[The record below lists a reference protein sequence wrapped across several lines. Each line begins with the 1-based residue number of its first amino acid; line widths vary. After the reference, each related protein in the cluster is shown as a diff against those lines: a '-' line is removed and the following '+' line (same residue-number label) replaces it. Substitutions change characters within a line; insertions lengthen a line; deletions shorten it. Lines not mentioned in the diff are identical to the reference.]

1 MELNYRSPLI
11 NSIMNRPYFLHS
23 YFIVFTG
30 VGQTIKLKFKE
41 AKNDLQ
47 AAMKQL
53 KNSEELNR
61 KKEEEYQET
70 IAAMQRRIK
79 ELEGM

>member
-1 MELNYRSPLI
+1 MPE
-11 NSIMNRPYFLHS
+11 
-23 YFIVFTG
+23 
-30 VGQTIKLKFKE
+30 KKFKE

-61 KKEEEYQET
+61 KKEEEYLET

>member
-1 MELNYRSPLI
+1 MPEKTVPE
-11 NSIMNRPYFLHS
+11 
-23 YFIVFTG
+23 
-30 VGQTIKLKFKE
+30 KKFKE

-53 KNSEELNR
+53 KNLEELNR

-70 IAAMQRRIK
+70 IAALERRIE

>member
-1 MELNYRSPLI
+1 MPE
-11 NSIMNRPYFLHS
+11 
-23 YFIVFTG
+23 
-30 VGQTIKLKFKE
+30 KKFKE

-53 KNSEELNR
+53 KKSEELNR

-70 IAAMQRRIK
+70 IAALERRIA